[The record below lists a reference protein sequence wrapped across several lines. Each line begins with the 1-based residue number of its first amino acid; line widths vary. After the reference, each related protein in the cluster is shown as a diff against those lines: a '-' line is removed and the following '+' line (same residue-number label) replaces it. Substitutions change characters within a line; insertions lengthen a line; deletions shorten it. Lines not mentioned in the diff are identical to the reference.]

1 MITNVLMLISSLSF
15 LFLIVGG
22 IFSSLYFIERIS
34 GVFSE
39 DLQEW
44 VKYIAYFGFAIGIL
58 VLINAA
64 SNLVLPHLDSET
76 VSTGKEVGWDVTIL
90 GFILGVTL
98 CLRPIKD
105 YRWAAIITL
114 TIGVL
119 SMILIWLLAP
129 SSVNEILIIAMLAF
143 LFVFYMSLKFIEDIY
158 SLLGDILTSP
168 PLALGIG
175 VLAIIEGILLFFGS
189 SFLGILGL

>member
-1 MITNVLMLISSLSF
+1 MITNVLTLISSLSF